1 MRIGIISDTHDQV
14 ARTRAAVHQLVDSG
28 ALALIHCGDITI
40 PDVVYELAPLPSHF
54 VFGNCDFELAE
65 LRAAIQA
72 IDGICLEQGGLIE
85 LGGRRLAVT
94 HGDSHRE
101 LAGLTAR
108 RPDYLF
114 SGHTH
119 QALDVLQNGTRF
131 INPGALHRA
140 SRWTVGLL
148 DLASGR
154 FEHLV
159 VEAART
165 GG

>member
-1 MRIGIISDTHDQV
+1 MRIGILSDTHDQI
-14 ARTRAAVHQLVDSG
+14 ARTRAAVRLLVDSG
-28 ALALIHCGDITI
+28 ARTLIHCGDITI
-40 PDVVYELAPLPSHF
+40 PEVVYEMAPLPSHF
-54 VFGNCDFELAE
+54 VFGNCDFDLPE

-72 IDGICLEQGGLIE
+72 IDGTCLEKGGLIE
-85 LGGRRLAVT
+85 LGGCRLAVT

-114 SGHTH
+114 AGHTH
-119 QALDVLQNGTRF
+119 KAADVVREGTRF

-140 SRWTVGLL
+140 SRWTVGVL
-148 DLASGR
+148 DLDSGR

-159 VEAART
+159 VGSSPMGA
-165 GG
+165 